1 MAVGAMVFTGP
12 VMATGYM
19 SGNDR
24 LGRRGRRGYADGGAA
39 GRMRLP
45 FDRALMVAPRQAQAS
60 CAAID

>member
-24 LGRRGRRGYADGGAA
+24 LGRRRRRGYADGGAA
-39 GRMRLP
+39 QVAE
-45 FDRALMVAPRQAQAS
+45 RAGLVISSPVNATL
-60 CAAID
+60 IGGW